1 MVREDV
7 IGVCGICKD
16 IEYLLLRYLLDDLVP
31 LVFYFYATIHKG
43 SRNELWQKATLRLAI
58 MFIGQQRHNYNK
70 AMLATLSDHLYH
82 EMIIPEYKSTFSS
95 YMNIFLEKKVE
106 TFHSLLQMQCPSWT
120 SAEQITEI
128 ANVLGAK
135 SFDHE
140 FTLNFLSEHPK
151 KSHKHNV
158 ELLAGRAAEFLTNK
172 LIKLYNQ
179 PGQSKET
186 TGTRQRRRNFKLNTF
201 ICTLDQRSL
210 PLGFSTPKLPNADL
224 LCDLESCTS
233 ENDDVILLSCGHSFH
248 LTCTKDESCAY
259 CQPFLLDSIKKLSEA
274 FNKSIAKEDHDTD
287 EGHVEEEDDDGEED
301 VEDREEDWYTTT
313 EFQQHLK
320 PSFRNLPPSAVRPE
334 YVSALQK
341 EKRLETVLCDHSYAG
356 N

>member
-7 IGVCGICKD
+7 IGVFGICKD

-43 SRNELWQKATLRLAI
+43 SRYELWQKATLRLAI

-95 YMNIFLEKKVE
+95 YMNIFSGKKVE
-106 TFHSLLQMQCPSWT
+106 TFHSLLRMQCPSWT

-128 ANVLGAK
+128 ANVLGAS

-186 TGTRQRRRNFKLNTF
+186 TGSRQRRRNFQLNTF
-201 ICTLDQRSL
+201 SCTLDQRSL

-233 ENDDVILLSCGHSFH
+233 ENEDVILLSCGHSLH
-248 LTCTKDESCAY
+248 STCTKDESCVY

-274 FNKSIAKEDHDTD
+274 FNKSIAKDHHDAD
-287 EGHVEEEDDDGEED
+287 EGHVQEEDDDGEED
-301 VEDREEDWYTTT
+301 FEDREEDWYTTT

-320 PSFRNLPPSAVRPE
+320 ASFRNLPPSAVRPE
-334 YVSALQK
+334 YISALQK
-341 EKRLETVLCDHSYAG
+341 EKRRETVLCDHSYAG